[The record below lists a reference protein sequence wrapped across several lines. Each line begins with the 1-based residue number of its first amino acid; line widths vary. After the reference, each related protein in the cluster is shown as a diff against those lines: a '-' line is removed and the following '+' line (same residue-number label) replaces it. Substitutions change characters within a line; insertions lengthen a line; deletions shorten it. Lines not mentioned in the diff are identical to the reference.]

1 MPFALDDNSKWR
13 TGLGWFVGSWVRVFV
28 GSWVALGFVW
38 VSFPRA
44 TSVGFSLCGLT
55 ARAAMSVP
63 PVRHP
68 YLPKG
73 ARIFTRLFLLARIT
87 QKQHALGPSGPIG
100 FQSSNSIL
108 VYLGLHMQRT

>member
-1 MPFALDDNSKWR
+1 MGELPESD
-13 TGLGWFVGSWVRVFV
+13 
-28 GSWVALGFVW
+28 
-38 VSFPRA
+38 
-44 TSVGFSLCGLT
+44 SVGFSLCELT

-87 QKQHALGPSGPIG
+87 QKQHALIRALVRSGPIG